1 MDKPTFL
8 YCTWAA
14 TATVTPTNSAA
25 GFTPGD
31 ILFAT
36 EDTTHRFATNGY
48 CVYTIDTGV
57 AITADAFAIIG
68 SALHGQVFS
77 ILGDADNSGIWTTV
91 LLNHT
96 LSADSGAAWAAF
108 PAKTFR
114 YWQFVFVNAPSN
126 MEIAHICL
134 CAVSDWPWLE
144 EDWDPDSLTVDGSI
158 LLSSSGYFAGGTTQ
172 SVMREMPI
180 SPGAVTPD
188 EYAVIKAFADTVIR
202 NKRGTFFVPDVSA
215 ATVYFGYIDND
226 TFSAPYRNGLREVA
240 ALKFITRAV

>member
-8 YCTWAA
+8 YCTWPAA
-14 TATVTPTNSAA
+14 TTVTPTNSAA

-36 EDTTHRFATNGY
+36 EDTTHRFTGAGNNAY
-48 CVYTIDTGV
+48 IIDAGSTM
-57 AITADAFAIIG
+57 TADAFAILGNAINGLVIDIDG
-68 SALHGQVFS
+68 SANGT
-77 ILGDADNSGIWTTV
+77 DWTAV
-91 LLNHT
+91 LVDKT
-96 LSADSGAAWAAF
+96 LSASPLAAWGEFNSAAY
-108 PAKTFR
+108 R
-114 YWQFVFVNAPSN
+114 YWRITFASAPSN

-134 CAVSDWPWLE
+134 CAVNDWPWLE